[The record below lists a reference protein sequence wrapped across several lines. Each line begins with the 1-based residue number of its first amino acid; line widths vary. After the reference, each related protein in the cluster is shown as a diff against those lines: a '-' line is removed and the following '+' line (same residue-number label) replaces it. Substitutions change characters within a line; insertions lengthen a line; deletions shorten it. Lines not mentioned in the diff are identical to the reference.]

1 MWLRWVASVGT
12 CGAQSAASMSFVDV
26 LPFDP
31 AMPITFP
38 PHARRTWRAIAPSA
52 VSGSSASST
61 QTPVERPRA
70 AAAAEHGDR
79 AGRAHG
85 VEEVVAVGALAL
97 ERAEQRARAR
107 RRASR

>member
-1 MWLRWVASVGT
+1 
-12 CGAQSAASMSFVDV
+12 MSLVDV

-52 VSGSSASST
+52 VERLVGLEHADAR
-61 QTPVERPRA
+61 ERPRA
-70 AAAAEHGDR
+70 AAAAEHRDG

-97 ERAEQRARAR
+97 ERAEERARAR
-107 RRASR
+107 RRASRW

>member
-1 MWLRWVASVGT
+1 
-12 CGAQSAASMSFVDV
+12 MSFVDV

-38 PHARRTWRAIAPSA
+38 PQARRTCRAIAPSA

-61 QTPVERPRA
+61 QTPASGRER

-85 VEEVVAVGALAL
+85 VEEVVPVGALAL

-107 RRASR
+107 PRANR